1 MNVIKRNGSEVDFD
15 AKKIAVAVAKANK
28 DIREDCQIPQDE
40 IDAITFD
47 VLKQCMALDRSIHV
61 EEIQDFV
68 EKAIAD
74 RGYFEAAKSYILYR
88 YKRALARQKN
98 TTDDKILALINEE
111 NEEIKQENSN
121 KNPTI
126 ASVKRDYIAGEVSK
140 DLCRRFFFPKEVM
153 DAHDSGKIHVHK

>member
-1 MNVIKRNGSEVDFD
+1 MSFVCVCFY
-15 AKKIAVAVAKANK
+15 
-28 DIREDCQIPQDE
+28 
-40 IDAITFD
+40 TFD
-47 VLKQCMALDRSIHV
+47 VSFICKC
-61 EEIQDFV
+61 
-68 EKAIAD
+68 
-74 RGYFEAAKSYILYR
+74 YNNILYR